1 MIRKN
6 VSVVFRSIIICI
18 LLIVPALLTS
28 VYAATVRSAGGVPVI
43 NPEHITGEDLVA
55 AARKYIGSPYTY
67 HDTWP
72 NRTGFG
78 QTRMFDCSG
87 LVCRATRDVGL
98 TSTRPNYS
106 VETPQKDSY
115 GNYYLTAH
123 SLEQKQYGIDISA
136 EVYKVKNNCDVS
148 GLLAGDILFFDLDNN
163 GTTDHVAIYSGNG
176 NMIHAC
182 GIGVIETSITADH
195 ESSNSY
201 RLWLY
206 SAVRLIDPC
215 IHKNVKI
222 GICQDWGAVIE
233 DKVGYTVTQNCDQQ
247 MIPVNDQTTIRTT
260 PYNSTA
266 ANAKS
271 NGISLSK
278 GEISYFHIIAKGR
291 NSLGH
296 EWYKL
301 DYYEKT
307 TGEQV
312 SGIRYVYVDRVKAK
326 PAPAPQPTAA
336 GTVRQWGVN
345 LRTGGSPYDSRILTI
360 PAYAPVTVLPAK
372 TAGSGWLNVRY
383 NGSTGY
389 ASGEYINLTD
399 ADNSSG
405 LKVAQGSITFKRGTV
420 PQLTGK
426 ITSGKTITYVRAVM
440 DELEC
445 FGFVNPGTS
454 AVPLNQLQFIGN
466 GLSGATSG
474 RHTLVLTAMDA
485 AGSVVN
491 QTISVDVTEGEVVQ
505 APTICIS
512 DAVEGKQITILN
524 NTAGATVYYFLN
536 DSPAGEKVYSAPL
549 TVTESATIYAY
560 AEKTESAAQRKV
572 RRFP

>member
-1 MIRKN
+1 
-6 VSVVFRSIIICI
+6 
-18 LLIVPALLTS
+18 
-28 VYAATVRSAGGVPVI
+28 
-43 NPEHITGEDLVA
+43 
-55 AARKYIGSPYTY
+55 
-67 HDTWP
+67 
-72 NRTGFG
+72 
-78 QTRMFDCSG
+78 
-87 LVCRATRDVGL
+87 
-98 TSTRPNYS
+98 
-106 VETPQKDSY
+106 
-115 GNYYLTAH
+115 
-123 SLEQKQYGIDISA
+123 
-136 EVYKVKNNCDVS
+136 
-148 GLLAGDILFFDLDNN
+148 
-163 GTTDHVAIYSGNG
+163 
-176 NMIHAC
+176 
-182 GIGVIETSITADH
+182 
-195 ESSNSY
+195 
-201 RLWLY
+201 
-206 SAVRLIDPC
+206 
-215 IHKNVKI
+215 
-222 GICQDWGAVIE
+222 
-233 DKVGYTVTQNCDQQ
+233 

-549 TVTESATIYAY
+549 TVTESA
-560 AEKTESAAQRKV
+560 AQRKV

>member
-1 MIRKN
+1 M
-6 VSVVFRSIIICI
+6 
-18 LLIVPALLTS
+18 
-28 VYAATVRSAGGVPVI
+28 
-43 NPEHITGEDLVA
+43 
-55 AARKYIGSPYTY
+55 
-67 HDTWP
+67 
-72 NRTGFG
+72 
-78 QTRMFDCSG
+78 
-87 LVCRATRDVGL
+87 
-98 TSTRPNYS
+98 
-106 VETPQKDSY
+106 
-115 GNYYLTAH
+115 
-123 SLEQKQYGIDISA
+123 
-136 EVYKVKNNCDVS
+136 
-148 GLLAGDILFFDLDNN
+148 
-163 GTTDHVAIYSGNG
+163 
-176 NMIHAC
+176 
-182 GIGVIETSITADH
+182 
-195 ESSNSY
+195 
-201 RLWLY
+201 
-206 SAVRLIDPC
+206 
-215 IHKNVKI
+215 
-222 GICQDWGAVIE
+222 IE

-560 AEKTESAAQRKV
+560 AEKNGKRSPTQSQTISVNRLSAPSATYVQSGGAAQITIQNRNDIETNIYYSINNGTVTPYYGPFTVSQNCTVAMYCERLGYLKSDTASKEITLQRPDTPKAQVNADKIAEGDCVVVTQSSPALKRAVRKKEV
-572 RRFP
+572 LYSHSRKLDIIGYRLLHQM